1 MILSSWIGHDE
12 FSDMTV
18 INLVFAQSFGFVFYL
33 MIILQEISIEKMH
46 ELIENGSLINFLEM
60 L

>member
-1 MILSSWIGHDE
+1 
-12 FSDMTV
+12 MTV